1 MNNGY
6 SSQDYFVVSL
16 KCVKIIQMCD
26 KNLHKKN
33 LINIHISK
41 DFTGYAW
48 IPMAPIKN
56 FFFTLIV
63 VVLFR

>member
-1 MNNGY
+1 
-6 SSQDYFVVSL
+6 
-16 KCVKIIQMCD
+16 MCD

-56 FFFTLIV
+56 FFFALIV